1 MANYTIA
8 NTLRIILMLR
18 LPKIFSNF
26 EDDLR
31 IIYMI
36 RILMKSYSSRKD
48 NRLCMV
54 PAPAISR
61 KARGTIEATSGG
73 SSYNSV
79 IPKIISKAQKI
90 IIKDPATAK
99 EFTSIPKR
107 TTIFSPKKKEATI
120 ITAATKEAFF

>member
-1 MANYTIA
+1 MLVAKSFKAMANYTIA
-8 NTLRIILMLR
+8 KNLRIILMIR

-36 RILMKSYSSRKD
+36 RILMKSYSARKD

-73 SSYNSV
+73 SYYNSEF
-79 IPKIISKAQKI
+79 PKS
-90 IIKDPATAK
+90 
-99 EFTSIPKR
+99 FPKLKR
-107 TTIFSPKKKEATI
+107 
-120 ITAATKEAFF
+120 